1 MVLHC
6 IHGVTNDIVMRETAS
21 RNYELESV
29 VGDHEAVRVDGLN
42 NPLIT
47 LQIGDVR

>member
-1 MVLHC
+1 MVLHS
-6 IHGVTNDIVMRETAS
+6 IHDATNDVVMRETAS
-21 RNYELESV
+21 RNYKLESV
-29 VGDHEAVRVDGLN
+29 VGDHGAVMVDGLS